1 MIFVLVQVGPNL
13 TPVAI
18 EASLHPRPRVDRNSR
33 GRAWCREME
42 VRRLADWIEIL
53 KEQTAT
59 GDQMGRD
66 VPQMLANPD
75 ISEAQVKTLFAALEK
90 QADFAE
96 KLRLALEKFGHDFP
110 IIKAAERLEERY
122 ADLAASVAE
131 KLKAIRN
138 QSNAGKI

>member
-1 MIFVLVQVGPNL
+1 MAPNL
-13 TPVAI
+13 APEQAC
-18 EASLHPRPRVDRNSR
+18 ASLRQHVFGLTSR
-33 GRAWCREME
+33 AVAAHVARHGDL
-42 VRRLADWIEIL
+42 RLTDWVAIL

-59 GDQMGRD
+59 GDQMGRE

-90 QADFAE
+90 QAEFIE
-96 KLRLALEKFGHDFP
+96 KLRMALEKFGHDFS

-131 KLKAIRN
+131 KLKAMR
-138 QSNAGKI
+138 K